1 MLKSAPERVLRVG
14 RSVVT
19 ALRWRVDRPGAR
31 MSPPSQG
38 AREVWAVP
46 ELETGDLGT
55 EGTGGNA
62 SMENSGGPAARTE
75 MRHPLT
81 KWVDEMQDVLRA
93 VTTLMEDNRSEERRV
108 GKECRCRWGRE
119 Q

>member
-1 MLKSAPERVLRVG
+1 
-14 RSVVT
+14 
-19 ALRWRVDRPGAR
+19 

-62 SMENSGGPAARTE
+62 SMENSAGPAARTE

-81 KWVDEMQDVLRA
+81 KWVDDRIMAFVDLFIEIH
-93 VTTLMEDNRSEERRV
+93 ESELYAKPA
-108 GKECRCRWGRE
+108 G
-119 Q
+119 